1 MGAKDVRV
9 EGRMTSHG
17 AEGICEELARGSR
30 GLGDWEQDAFQSLRA
45 CSPEDDG
52 QDCRFSQFNRG
63 QR

>member
-1 MGAKDVRV
+1 MGAKDIRV

-52 QDCRFSQFNRG
+52 QDYRFSQFNSG